1 VERFIVQKGWA
12 LDGRPTPGRQK
23 FEFDLAQRE
32 MGLKEPPKPE
42 QVYDF
47 SILEELTKK

>member
-1 VERFIVQKGWA
+1 MAARRRAVRNS
-12 LDGRPTPGRQK
+12 
-23 FEFDLAQRE
+23 EFDLAQRE

-42 QVYDF
+42 QLYDF